1 MTDQI
6 KINVNG
12 SEINSEPDQLII
24 EACED
29 SGIHI
34 PRFCWHKRMDP
45 VGMCRMCLVEIET
58 PRGKALVP
66 SCTTKVSEDLV
77 VDTESDVVKKAQE
90 GVLEF
95 LLINHPLDCPVC
107 DKAGEC
113 PLQDQTMAYGPGES
127 RFVEDKRH
135 FEKPIPISEIILLDR
150 ERCIL
155 CARCTR
161 FSDEISGDPL
171 IEFIQR
177 GNKTQVNTFPDE
189 PFRSYF
195 SGNTVQICP
204 VGALTSSS
212 YRFKARP
219 WDLKKV
225 SSTSNCS
232 SVGCSVELN
241 VSQNKMLRILG
252 EDNEYTNQG
261 WLSDKGRYNFEYLHS
276 EKRIQSPLLVDNPSK
291 ELSVNESMEIIGDQ
305 ILTDIDTN
313 ISFIVGHNSTNE
325 EYFALNSFI
334 NSLNENKKETSIQD
348 LNVYISDDYLHEG
361 YFDDSYSLGQI
372 KDLDSADTII
382 LWSQDIKDNLPTL
395 YLRIKQAVK
404 NGKKL
409 IIFGHT
415 NTAMKNLSEEY
426 FGEEVVSKNFEFN
439 IEISDIPNLSR
450 LINGKEV
457 LAIVG
462 KSSPIQNMEPVSKLI
477 NHLNE
482 NSNLKILNCFAK
494 GNTFGAFQNF
504 DLVKGMNDFVD
515 EFDSSRRNLIFIIG
529 SNPVNNSVYSQ
540 KIKNHLISADYVV
553 ALDLFKNETTELADI
568 ILPTTSFTEKE
579 GTFTNLEMRT
589 LMQNKILPAPGSSLN
604 EWEYWAMLLGKV
616 GLEQSYDSEIQLN
629 SLLCEGY
636 TNKDNLPSFDN
647 LNKPSNLD
655 GIMNSK
661 PIKIETKN
669 NRLENL
675 EILFVHRLY
684 GDTSS
689 QINSPSISMLGSER
703 FIEMNSATFYG
714 SYMLISNVVTL
725 SQDDNSIQVNV
736 NINDSLPDNL
746 LVIPINRRGF
756 QNLDPEKKVEL
767 EVARSREQVSVSGA
781 DSCIN

>member
-12 SEINSEPDQLII
+12 SEISSKPDQLII

-45 VGMCRMCLVEIET
+45 VGMCRMCLVEVET

-232 SVGCSVELN
+232 SVGDSVELN

-252 EDNEYTNQG
+252 EDNEFTNQG

-276 EKRIQSPLLVDNPSK
+276 DKRIETPILVKNSNK
-291 ELSVNESMEIIGDQ
+291 ELTINETMELISNE
-305 ILTDIDTN
+305 ILTSENPN

-325 EYFALNSFI
+325 EYYALNKFAE
-334 NSLNENKKETSIQD
+334 NLNKVENENTVSNINFY
-348 LNVYISDDYLHEG
+348 LSDDYLYNG
-361 YFDDSYSLGQI
+361 FFNDDYSLGEI

-382 LWSQDIKDNLPTL
+382 LWAQDIKDNLPTL
-395 YLRIKQAVK
+395 YLRIKQAVR

-409 IIFGHT
+409 LIFGHT
-415 NTAMKNLSEEY
+415 NTAIKQLSEEY
-426 FGEEVVSKNFEFN
+426 YGENIVTNNFEFN
-439 IEISDIPNLSR
+439 VEISDIPNLSKY
-450 LINGKEV
+450 IDGKDV

-462 KSSPIQNMEPVSKLI
+462 KASPLQNVNPIFQLVK
-477 NHLNE
+477 HLDQ
-482 NSNLKILNCFAK
+482 NSNLKILNCFSK
-494 GNTFGAFQNF
+494 GNTLGALQNL
-504 DLVKGMNDFVD
+504 DIVKGLNEFIT
-515 EFDSSRRNLIFIIG
+515 EFDSSKKNIVFTVG
-529 SNPVNNSVYSQ
+529 SNPVNNSIYSL
-540 KIKNHLISADYVV
+540 KIKETLIDADFVV
-553 ALDLFKNETTELADI
+553 SLDLFKNETTELSDI
-568 ILPTTSFTEKE
+568 ILPTTTFGEKE

-589 LMQNKILPAPGSSLN
+589 LMQNKILPTPGSALN
-604 EWEYWAMLLGKV
+604 EWEYWLILSNKMNLL
-616 GLEQSYDSEIQLN
+616 ESYGTEAELN
-629 SLLCEGY
+629 SMLC
-636 TNKDNLPSFDN
+636 KDYIDSDNIPSFDN

-655 GIMNSK
+655 GILNSK
-661 PIKIETKN
+661 TINIEIENVDST
-669 NRLENL
+669 NL

-684 GDTSS
+684 GDSSS

-703 FIEMNSATFYG
+703 FIEMNSATYFG
-714 SYMLISNVVTL
+714 SYMLNSDVVTL
-725 SQDDNSIQVNV
+725 IQDNNSIQVNV
-736 NINDSLPDNL
+736 NINENLPDNL
-746 LVIPINRRGF
+746 LVVPINRRGF
-756 QNLDPEKKVEL
+756 QDLNPEKKVEL
-767 EVARSREQVSVSGA
+767 EAAKSREQLSVT
-781 DSCIN
+781 

>member
-12 SEINSEPDQLII
+12 SEISSKPDQLII

-232 SVGCSVELN
+232 SVGDSVELN

-252 EDNEYTNQG
+252 EDNEFTNQG

-276 EKRIQSPLLVDNPSK
+276 DKRIETPLLVKNSNKELTINETMELISNEILTSDNP
-291 ELSVNESMEIIGDQ
+291 
-305 ILTDIDTN
+305 N

-325 EYFALNSFI
+325 EYYALNKFAE
-334 NSLNENKKETSIQD
+334 NLNKVENENTVSNINFY
-348 LNVYISDDYLHEG
+348 LSDDYLYNG
-361 YFDDSYSLGQI
+361 FFNDDYSLGEI

-382 LWSQDIKDNLPTL
+382 LWAQDIKDNLPTL
-395 YLRIKQAVK
+395 YLRIKQAVR

-409 IIFGHT
+409 LIFGHT
-415 NTAMKNLSEEY
+415 NTAIKQLSEEY
-426 FGEEVVSKNFEFN
+426 YGENIVTNNFEFN
-439 IEISDIPNLSR
+439 VDLSDIPNLSKY
-450 LINGKEV
+450 IDGKDV

-462 KSSPIQNMEPVSKLI
+462 KASPLQNVNPIFQLFK
-477 NHLNE
+477 HLDQ
-482 NSNLKILNCFAK
+482 NSNLKILNCFSK
-494 GNTFGAFQNF
+494 GNTLGALQNL
-504 DLVKGMNDFVD
+504 DIVKGLNEFVT
-515 EFDSSRRNLIFIIG
+515 EFDSSKKNIVFTVG
-529 SNPVNNSVYSQ
+529 SNPVNNSIYSH
-540 KIKNHLISADYVV
+540 KIKEALIDSDFVV
-553 ALDLFKNETTELADI
+553 SLDLFKNETTELSDI
-568 ILPTTSFTEKE
+568 ILPTTTFGEKE

-589 LMQNKILPAPGSSLN
+589 LMQNKILPTPGSALN
-604 EWEYWAMLLGKV
+604 EWEYWLILSNKMNLL
-616 GLEQSYDSEIQLN
+616 ESYGTEAELN
-629 SLLCEGY
+629 SMLC
-636 TNKDNLPSFDN
+636 KDYIDNDNIPSFDN

-655 GIMNSK
+655 GILNSK
-661 PIKIETKN
+661 TINIEVKN
-669 NRLENL
+669 VDSTNL

-684 GDTSS
+684 GDSSS

-703 FIEMNSATFYG
+703 FIEMNSATYFG
-714 SYMLISNVVTL
+714 SYMLNSDVVTL
-725 SQDDNSIQVNV
+725 IQDNNSIQVNV
-736 NINDSLPDNL
+736 NINENLPDNL
-746 LVIPINRRGF
+746 LVVPINRRGF
-756 QNLDPEKKVEL
+756 QDLNPEKKVEL
-767 EVARSREQVSVSGA
+767 EAAKSREQLSVT
-781 DSCIN
+781 

>member
-12 SEINSEPDQLII
+12 SEISSKPDQLII

-212 YRFKARP
+212 YRFEARP

-232 SVGCSVELN
+232 SVGDSVELN

-252 EDNEYTNQG
+252 EDNEFTNQG

-276 EKRIQSPLLVDNPSK
+276 DKRIETPLLVKNSNKELTINETMELISNEILTSDNP
-291 ELSVNESMEIIGDQ
+291 
-305 ILTDIDTN
+305 N

-325 EYFALNSFI
+325 EYYALNKFAE
-334 NSLNENKKETSIQD
+334 NLNKVENENTVSNINFY
-348 LNVYISDDYLHEG
+348 LSDDYLYNG
-361 YFDDSYSLGQI
+361 FFNDDYSLGEI

-382 LWSQDIKDNLPTL
+382 LWAQDIKDNLPTL
-395 YLRIKQAVK
+395 YLRIKQAVR

-409 IIFGHT
+409 LIFGHT
-415 NTAMKNLSEEY
+415 NTAIKQLSEEY
-426 FGEEVVSKNFEFN
+426 YGENIVTNNFEFN
-439 IEISDIPNLSR
+439 VDLSDIPNLSKY
-450 LINGKEV
+450 IDGKDV

-462 KSSPIQNMEPVSKLI
+462 KASPLQNVNPIFQLVK
-477 NHLNE
+477 HLDQ
-482 NSNLKILNCFAK
+482 NSNLKILNCFSK
-494 GNTFGAFQNF
+494 GNTLGALQNL
-504 DLVKGMNDFVD
+504 DIVKGLNEFIT
-515 EFDSSRRNLIFIIG
+515 EFDSSKKNIVFTVG
-529 SNPVNNSVYSQ
+529 SNPVNNSIYSN
-540 KIKNHLISADYVV
+540 KIKNTLNDADFVV
-553 ALDLFKNETTELADI
+553 SLDLFKNETTELSDI
-568 ILPTTSFTEKE
+568 ILPTTTFGEKE

-589 LMQNKILPAPGSSLN
+589 LMQNKILPTPGSALN
-604 EWEYWAMLLGKV
+604 EWEYWLILSNKMNLL
-616 GLEQSYDSEIQLN
+616 ESYGTEAELN
-629 SLLCEGY
+629 SMLCKEY
-636 TNKDNLPSFDN
+636 IDNENIPSFDN
-647 LNKPSNLD
+647 LNKPTNLD
-655 GIMNSK
+655 GILNSK
-661 PIKIETKN
+661 TINIEVENIDST
-669 NRLENL
+669 NL

-684 GDTSS
+684 GDSSS

-703 FIEMNSATFYG
+703 FIEMNSATYFG
-714 SYMLISNVVTL
+714 SYMLNSDVVTL
-725 SQDDNSIQVNV
+725 IQENNSIQVNV
-736 NINDSLPDNL
+736 NINENLPDNL
-746 LVIPINRRGF
+746 LVVPINRRGF
-756 QNLDPEKKVEL
+756 QDLNPEKKVEL
-767 EVARSREQVSVSGA
+767 EAAKNREQLSVT
-781 DSCIN
+781 

>member
-12 SEINSEPDQLII
+12 SEIISEPDQLII

-504 DLVKGMNDFVD
+504 DLVKGINDFVD
-515 EFDSSRRNLIFIIG
+515 EFDSSRSNLIFTVG

-568 ILPTTSFTEKE
+568 ILPTTSFSEKE

-767 EVARSREQVSVSGA
+767 DVARSREQLSVS
-781 DSCIN
+781 

>member
-12 SEINSEPDQLII
+12 SEIISEPDQLII

-276 EKRIQSPLLVDNPSK
+276 EKRIQSPLFVDNPSK

-494 GNTFGAFQNF
+494 GNTFGALQNL
-504 DLVKGMNDFVD
+504 DLVKGINDFVD
-515 EFDSSRRNLIFIIG
+515 EFDSSRRNLIFTIG

-568 ILPTTSFTEKE
+568 ILPITSFSEKE

-767 EVARSREQVSVSGA
+767 EVARSREQLSVS
-781 DSCIN
+781 

>member
-12 SEINSEPDQLII
+12 SEIISEPDQLII

-504 DLVKGMNDFVD
+504 DLVKGINDFVD
-515 EFDSSRRNLIFIIG
+515 EFDSSRSNLIFTVG

-767 EVARSREQVSVSGA
+767 EVARSREQLSVS
-781 DSCIN
+781 

>member
-12 SEINSEPDQLII
+12 SEISSKPDQLII

-232 SVGCSVELN
+232 SVGDSVELN

-252 EDNEYTNQG
+252 EDNEFTNQG

-276 EKRIQSPLLVDNPSK
+276 DKRIETPLLVKNSNKELTINETMELISNEILTSDNP
-291 ELSVNESMEIIGDQ
+291 
-305 ILTDIDTN
+305 N

-325 EYFALNSFI
+325 EYYALNKFAE
-334 NSLNENKKETSIQD
+334 NLNKVENENTVSNINFY
-348 LNVYISDDYLHEG
+348 LSDDYLYNG
-361 YFDDSYSLGQI
+361 FFNDDYSLGEI

-382 LWSQDIKDNLPTL
+382 LWAQDIKDNLPTL
-395 YLRIKQAVK
+395 YLRIKQAVR

-409 IIFGHT
+409 LIFGHT
-415 NTAMKNLSEEY
+415 NTAIKQLSEEY
-426 FGEEVVSKNFEFN
+426 YGENIVTNNFEFN
-439 IEISDIPNLSR
+439 VEISDIPNLSKY
-450 LINGKEV
+450 IDGKDV

-462 KSSPIQNMEPVSKLI
+462 KASPLQNVNPIFQLVK
-477 NHLNE
+477 HLDQ
-482 NSNLKILNCFAK
+482 NSNLKILNCFSK
-494 GNTFGAFQNF
+494 GNTLGALQNL
-504 DLVKGMNDFVD
+504 DIVKGLNEFLT
-515 EFDSSRRNLIFIIG
+515 EFDSSKKNIVFTVG
-529 SNPVNNSVYSQ
+529 SNPVNNSIYSN
-540 KIKNHLISADYVV
+540 KIKETLIDADFVV
-553 ALDLFKNETTELADI
+553 SLDLFKNETTELSDI
-568 ILPTTSFTEKE
+568 ILPTTTFGEKE

-589 LMQNKILPAPGSSLN
+589 LMQNKILPTPGSALN
-604 EWEYWAMLLGKV
+604 EWEYWLILSNKMNLL
-616 GLEQSYDSEIQLN
+616 ESYETEAELN
-629 SLLCEGY
+629 SMLC
-636 TNKDNLPSFDN
+636 KDYIDNGNIPSFDN

-655 GIMNSK
+655 GILNSK
-661 PIKIETKN
+661 TINIEVENIDST
-669 NRLENL
+669 NL

-684 GDTSS
+684 GDSSS

-703 FIEMNSATFYG
+703 FIEMNSATYFG
-714 SYMLISNVVTL
+714 SYMLNSDVVTL
-725 SQDDNSIQVNV
+725 IQENNSIQVNV
-736 NINDSLPDNL
+736 NINENLPDNL

-756 QNLDPEKKVEL
+756 QDLNPEKKVEL
-767 EVARSREQVSVSGA
+767 EAAKSREQLSVT
-781 DSCIN
+781 

>member
-12 SEINSEPDQLII
+12 SEISSKPDQLII

-232 SVGCSVELN
+232 SVGDSVELN

-252 EDNEYTNQG
+252 EDNEFTNQG

-276 EKRIQSPLLVDNPSK
+276 DKRIETPLLVKNSNKELTINETMELISNEILTSDNP
-291 ELSVNESMEIIGDQ
+291 
-305 ILTDIDTN
+305 N

-325 EYFALNSFI
+325 EYYALNQFAG
-334 NSLNENKKETSIQD
+334 NLDKVENENTASNINFY
-348 LNVYISDDYLHEG
+348 LSDDYLYNG
-361 YFDDSYSLGQI
+361 FFNDDYSLGEI

-382 LWSQDIKDNLPTL
+382 LWAQDIKDNLPTL
-395 YLRIKQAVK
+395 YLRIKQAVR

-409 IIFGHT
+409 LIFGHT
-415 NTAMKNLSEEY
+415 NTAIKQLSEEY
-426 FGEEVVSKNFEFN
+426 YGENIVTNNFEFN
-439 IEISDIPNLSR
+439 VEISDIPNLSKY
-450 LINGKEV
+450 IDGKDV

-462 KSSPIQNMEPVSKLI
+462 KASPLQNVNPIFQLVK
-477 NHLNE
+477 HLDQ
-482 NSNLKILNCFAK
+482 NSNLKILNCFSK
-494 GNTFGAFQNF
+494 GNTLGALQNL
-504 DLVKGMNDFVD
+504 DIVKGLNEFIT
-515 EFDSSRRNLIFIIG
+515 EFDSSKKNIVFTVG
-529 SNPVNNSVYSQ
+529 SNPVNNSIYSL
-540 KIKNHLISADYVV
+540 KIKETLIDADFVV
-553 ALDLFKNETTELADI
+553 SLDLFKNETTELSDI
-568 ILPTTSFTEKE
+568 ILPTTTFGEKE

-589 LMQNKILPAPGSSLN
+589 LMQNKILPTPGSALN
-604 EWEYWAMLLGKV
+604 EWEYWLILSNKMKLF
-616 GLEQSYDSEIQLN
+616 ESYGTEAELN
-629 SLLCEGY
+629 SMLC
-636 TNKDNLPSFDN
+636 KDYIDNDNIPSFDN

-655 GIMNSK
+655 GILNSK
-661 PIKIETKN
+661 TINIEVENIDST
-669 NRLENL
+669 NL

-684 GDTSS
+684 GDSSS

-703 FIEMNSATFYG
+703 FIEMNSATYFG
-714 SYMLISNVVTL
+714 SYMLNSDVVTL
-725 SQDDNSIQVNV
+725 IQENNSIQVNV
-736 NINDSLPDNL
+736 NINENLPDNL
-746 LVIPINRRGF
+746 LVVPINRRGF
-756 QNLDPEKKVEL
+756 QDLNPEKKVEL
-767 EVARSREQVSVSGA
+767 EAAKNREQLSVT
-781 DSCIN
+781 

>member
-12 SEINSEPDQLII
+12 SEIISEPDQLII

-477 NHLNE
+477 NHLNK

-494 GNTFGAFQNF
+494 GNTFGAFQNL
-504 DLVKGMNDFVD
+504 DLVKGINDFVD
-515 EFDSSRRNLIFIIG
+515 EFDSSRKNLIFTIG
-529 SNPVNNSVYSQ
+529 SNPVNNSIYSQ
-540 KIKNHLISADYVV
+540 KIKSHLISADYVV

-767 EVARSREQVSVSGA
+767 EVARSREQLSVS
-781 DSCIN
+781 

>member
-12 SEINSEPDQLII
+12 SEIISEPDQLII

-439 IEISDIPNLSR
+439 IEISDIPNLSK

-494 GNTFGAFQNF
+494 GNTFGAFQNL
-504 DLVKGMNDFVD
+504 DLVKGINDFVD
-515 EFDSSRRNLIFIIG
+515 EFDSSRKNLIFTIG

-540 KIKNHLISADYVV
+540 KIKNNLISADYVV

-647 LNKPSNLD
+647 LNKSSNLD

-767 EVARSREQVSVSGA
+767 EVARSREQLSVS
-781 DSCIN
+781 

>member
-12 SEINSEPDQLII
+12 SEIISEPDQLII

-494 GNTFGAFQNF
+494 GNTFGALQNL
-504 DLVKGMNDFVD
+504 DLVKGINDFVD
-515 EFDSSRRNLIFIIG
+515 EFDSSRKNLIFTIG
-529 SNPVNNSVYSQ
+529 SNPVNNSIYSQ
-540 KIKNHLISADYVV
+540 KIKSHLISADYVV

-746 LVIPINRRGF
+746 LVIPINRRGL

-767 EVARSREQVSVSGA
+767 EVSRSREQLSVS
-781 DSCIN
+781 

>member
-12 SEINSEPDQLII
+12 SEISSKPDQLII

-232 SVGCSVELN
+232 SVGDSVELN

-252 EDNEYTNQG
+252 EDNEFTNQG

-276 EKRIQSPLLVDNPSK
+276 DKRIETPLLVKNSNKELTINETMELISNEILTSDNP
-291 ELSVNESMEIIGDQ
+291 
-305 ILTDIDTN
+305 N

-325 EYFALNSFI
+325 EYYALNKFAE
-334 NSLNENKKETSIQD
+334 NLNKVENENTVSNINFY
-348 LNVYISDDYLHEG
+348 LSDDYLYNG
-361 YFDDSYSLGQI
+361 FFNDDYSLGEI

-382 LWSQDIKDNLPTL
+382 LWAQDIKDNLPTL
-395 YLRIKQAVK
+395 YLRIKQAVR

-409 IIFGHT
+409 LIFGHT
-415 NTAMKNLSEEY
+415 NTAIKQLSEEY
-426 FGEEVVSKNFEFN
+426 YGENIVTNNFEFN
-439 IEISDIPNLSR
+439 VEISDIPNLSKY
-450 LINGKEV
+450 IDGKDV

-462 KSSPIQNMEPVSKLI
+462 KASPLQNVNPIFQLVK
-477 NHLNE
+477 HLDQ
-482 NSNLKILNCFAK
+482 NSNLKILNCFSK
-494 GNTFGAFQNF
+494 GNTLGALQNL
-504 DLVKGMNDFVD
+504 DIVKGLNEFIT
-515 EFDSSRRNLIFIIG
+515 EFDSSKKNIVFTVG
-529 SNPVNNSVYSQ
+529 SNPVNNSIYSH
-540 KIKNHLISADYVV
+540 KIKETLIDADFVV
-553 ALDLFKNETTELADI
+553 SLDLFKNETTELSDI
-568 ILPTTSFTEKE
+568 ILPTTTFGEKE

-589 LMQNKILPAPGSSLN
+589 LMQNKILPTPGSALN
-604 EWEYWAMLLGKV
+604 EWEYWLILSNKMNLL
-616 GLEQSYDSEIQLN
+616 ESYGTEAELN
-629 SLLCEGY
+629 SMLC
-636 TNKDNLPSFDN
+636 KDYIDNGNIPSFDN

-655 GIMNSK
+655 GILNSK
-661 PIKIETKN
+661 TINIEVENIDST
-669 NRLENL
+669 NL

-684 GDTSS
+684 GDSSS

-703 FIEMNSATFYG
+703 FIEMNSATYFG
-714 SYMLISNVVTL
+714 SYMLNSDVVTL
-725 SQDDNSIQVNV
+725 IQENNSIQVNV
-736 NINDSLPDNL
+736 NINENLPDNL
-746 LVIPINRRGF
+746 LVVPINRRGF
-756 QNLDPEKKVEL
+756 QDLNPEKKVEL
-767 EVARSREQVSVSGA
+767 EAAKSREQLSVT
-781 DSCIN
+781 

>member
-12 SEINSEPDQLII
+12 SEISSKPDQLII

-232 SVGCSVELN
+232 SVGDSVELN

-252 EDNEYTNQG
+252 EDNEFTNQG

-276 EKRIQSPLLVDNPSK
+276 DKRIETPLLVKNSNKELTINETMELISNEILTSDNP
-291 ELSVNESMEIIGDQ
+291 
-305 ILTDIDTN
+305 N

-325 EYFALNSFI
+325 EYYALNKFAE
-334 NSLNENKKETSIQD
+334 NLNKVENENTVSNINFY
-348 LNVYISDDYLHEG
+348 LSDDYLYNG
-361 YFDDSYSLGQI
+361 FFNDDYSLGEI

-382 LWSQDIKDNLPTL
+382 LWAQDIKDNLPTL
-395 YLRIKQAVK
+395 YLRIKQAVR

-409 IIFGHT
+409 LIFGHT
-415 NTAMKNLSEEY
+415 NTAIKQLSEEY
-426 FGEEVVSKNFEFN
+426 YGENIVTNNFEFN
-439 IEISDIPNLSR
+439 VEISDIPNLSKY
-450 LINGKEV
+450 IDGKDV

-462 KSSPIQNMEPVSKLI
+462 KASPLQHVNPIFQLVK
-477 NHLNE
+477 HLDQ
-482 NSNLKILNCFAK
+482 NSNLKILNCFSK
-494 GNTFGAFQNF
+494 GNTLGALQNL
-504 DLVKGMNDFVD
+504 DIVKGLNEFLT
-515 EFDSSRRNLIFIIG
+515 EFDSSKKNIIFTVG
-529 SNPVNNSVYSQ
+529 SNPVNNSIYSN
-540 KIKNHLISADYVV
+540 KIKETLIDADFVV
-553 ALDLFKNETTELADI
+553 SLDLFKNETTELSDI
-568 ILPTTSFTEKE
+568 ILPTTTFGEKE

-589 LMQNKILPAPGSSLN
+589 LMQNKILPTPGSALN
-604 EWEYWAMLLGKV
+604 EWEYWLILSNKMKLF
-616 GLEQSYDSEIQLN
+616 ESYGTEAELN
-629 SLLCEGY
+629 SMLC
-636 TNKDNLPSFDN
+636 KDYIDNDNIPSFDN

-655 GIMNSK
+655 GILNSK
-661 PIKIETKN
+661 TINIEVKN
-669 NRLENL
+669 VDSTNL

-684 GDTSS
+684 GDSSS

-703 FIEMNSATFYG
+703 FIEMNSATYFG
-714 SYMLISNVVTL
+714 SYMLNSDVVTL
-725 SQDDNSIQVNV
+725 IQENNSIQVNV
-736 NINDSLPDNL
+736 NINENLPDNL

-756 QNLDPEKKVEL
+756 QDLNPEKKVEL
-767 EVARSREQVSVSGA
+767 EAAKSREQLSVT
-781 DSCIN
+781 

>member
-12 SEINSEPDQLII
+12 SEISSKPDQLII

-232 SVGCSVELN
+232 SVGDSVELN

-252 EDNEYTNQG
+252 EDNEFTNQG

-276 EKRIQSPLLVDNPSK
+276 DKRIETPLLVKNSDKELTINETMELISNEILTSDNP
-291 ELSVNESMEIIGDQ
+291 
-305 ILTDIDTN
+305 N

-325 EYFALNSFI
+325 EYYALNKFAE
-334 NSLNENKKETSIQD
+334 NLNKVENENTVSNINFY
-348 LNVYISDDYLHEG
+348 LSDDYLYNG
-361 YFDDSYSLGQI
+361 FFNDDYSLGEI

-382 LWSQDIKDNLPTL
+382 LWAQDIKDNLPTL
-395 YLRIKQAVK
+395 YLRIKQAVR

-409 IIFGHT
+409 LIFGHT
-415 NTAMKNLSEEY
+415 NTAIKQLSEEY
-426 FGEEVVSKNFEFN
+426 YGENIVTNNFEFN
-439 IEISDIPNLSR
+439 VDLSDIPNFSNY
-450 LINGKEV
+450 IDGKNV

-462 KSSPIQNMEPVSKLI
+462 KASPLQNVNPIFQLVK
-477 NHLNE
+477 HLDQ
-482 NSNLKILNCFAK
+482 NSNLKILNCFSK
-494 GNTFGAFQNF
+494 GNTFGALQNL
-504 DLVKGMNDFVD
+504 DIVKGLNEFVT
-515 EFDSSRRNLIFIIG
+515 EFDSSKKNIVFTVG
-529 SNPVNNSVYSQ
+529 SNPVNNSIYSH
-540 KIKNHLISADYVV
+540 KIKNTLIDADFVV
-553 ALDLFKNETTELADI
+553 SLDLFKNETTELSDI
-568 ILPTTSFTEKE
+568 ILPTTTFGEKE

-589 LMQNKILPAPGSSLN
+589 LMQNKILPTPGSALN
-604 EWEYWAMLLGKV
+604 EWEYWLILSNKMNLL
-616 GLEQSYDSEIQLN
+616 ESYGTEAELN
-629 SLLCEGY
+629 SMLCKEY
-636 TNKDNLPSFDN
+636 IDNGNIPSFDN

-655 GIMNSK
+655 GILNSK
-661 PIKIETKN
+661 TINIEVENIDST
-669 NRLENL
+669 NL

-684 GDTSS
+684 GDSSS

-703 FIEMNSATFYG
+703 FIEMNSATYFG
-714 SYMLISNVVTL
+714 SYMLNSDVVTL
-725 SQDDNSIQVNV
+725 IQENNSIQVNV
-736 NINDSLPDNL
+736 NINENLPDNL
-746 LVIPINRRGF
+746 LVVPINRRGF
-756 QNLDPEKKVEL
+756 QDLNPEKKVEL
-767 EVARSREQVSVSGA
+767 EAAKNREQLSVT
-781 DSCIN
+781 

>member
-12 SEINSEPDQLII
+12 SEISSKPDQLII

-232 SVGCSVELN
+232 SVGDSVELN

-252 EDNEYTNQG
+252 EDNEFTNQG

-276 EKRIQSPLLVDNPSK
+276 DKRIETPLLVKKSNQELTINETIELISNEILTSDNP
-291 ELSVNESMEIIGDQ
+291 
-305 ILTDIDTN
+305 N

-325 EYFALNSFI
+325 EYYALNQFAG
-334 NSLNENKKETSIQD
+334 NLNKVENENTASNINFY
-348 LNVYISDDYLHEG
+348 LSDDYLYNG
-361 YFDDSYSLGQI
+361 FFNDDYSLGEI

-382 LWSQDIKDNLPTL
+382 LWAQDIKDNLPTL
-395 YLRIKQAVK
+395 YLRIKQAVR

-409 IIFGHT
+409 LIFGHT
-415 NTAMKNLSEEY
+415 NTAIKQLSEEY
-426 FGEEVVSKNFEFN
+426 YGENIVTNNFEFN
-439 IEISDIPNLSR
+439 VEISDIPNLSKY
-450 LINGKEV
+450 IDGKDV

-462 KSSPIQNMEPVSKLI
+462 KASPLQNVNPIFQLVK
-477 NHLNE
+477 HLDQ
-482 NSNLKILNCFAK
+482 NSNLKILNCFSK
-494 GNTFGAFQNF
+494 GNTLGALQNL
-504 DLVKGMNDFVD
+504 DIVKGLNEFVT
-515 EFDSSRRNLIFIIG
+515 EFESSKKNIIFTVG
-529 SNPVNNSVYSQ
+529 SNPVNNSIYSH
-540 KIKNHLISADYVV
+540 KIKEALIDSDFVV
-553 ALDLFKNETTELADI
+553 SLDLFKNETTELSDI
-568 ILPTTSFTEKE
+568 ILPTTTFGEKE

-589 LMQNKILPAPGSSLN
+589 LMQNKILPTPGSALN
-604 EWEYWAMLLGKV
+604 EWEYWLILSNKMNLL
-616 GLEQSYDSEIQLN
+616 ESYGTEAELN
-629 SLLCEGY
+629 SMLC
-636 TNKDNLPSFDN
+636 KDYIDNGNIPSFDN

-655 GIMNSK
+655 GILNSK
-661 PIKIETKN
+661 TINIEVENIDST
-669 NRLENL
+669 NL

-684 GDTSS
+684 GDSSS

-703 FIEMNSATFYG
+703 FIEMNSATYFG
-714 SYMLISNVVTL
+714 SYMLNSDVVTL
-725 SQDDNSIQVNV
+725 IQENNSIQVNV
-736 NINDSLPDNL
+736 NINENLPDNL
-746 LVIPINRRGF
+746 LVVPINRRGF
-756 QNLDPEKKVEL
+756 QDLNPEKKVEL
-767 EVARSREQVSVSGA
+767 EAAKNREQLSVT
-781 DSCIN
+781 

>member
-12 SEINSEPDQLII
+12 SEISSKPDQLII

-45 VGMCRMCLVEIET
+45 VGMCRMCLVEIEP

-232 SVGCSVELN
+232 SVGDSVELN
-241 VSQNKMLRILG
+241 VSHNKMLRILG
-252 EDNEYTNQG
+252 EDNEFTNQG

-276 EKRIQSPLLVDNPSK
+276 DKRIEAPLLVKNSNKELTINETMELISNEILTSDNP
-291 ELSVNESMEIIGDQ
+291 
-305 ILTDIDTN
+305 N

-325 EYFALNSFI
+325 EYYALNKFAE
-334 NSLNENKKETSIQD
+334 NLNKVENENTVSNINFY
-348 LNVYISDDYLHEG
+348 LSDDYLYNG
-361 YFDDSYSLGQI
+361 FFNDDYSLGEI

-382 LWSQDIKDNLPTL
+382 LWAQDIKDNLPTL
-395 YLRIKQAVK
+395 YLRIKQAVR

-409 IIFGHT
+409 LIFGHT
-415 NTAMKNLSEEY
+415 NTAIKQLSEEY
-426 FGEEVVSKNFEFN
+426 YGENIVTNNFEFN
-439 IEISDIPNLSR
+439 VEISDIPNLSKY
-450 LINGKEV
+450 IDGKDV

-462 KSSPIQNMEPVSKLI
+462 KASPLQNVNPIFQLVK
-477 NHLNE
+477 HLDQNY
-482 NSNLKILNCFAK
+482 NLKILNCFSK
-494 GNTFGAFQNF
+494 GNTLGALQNL
-504 DLVKGMNDFVD
+504 DIVKGLNEFVT
-515 EFDSSRRNLIFIIG
+515 EFDSSKKNIVFTVG
-529 SNPVNNSVYSQ
+529 SNPVNNSIYSL
-540 KIKNHLISADYVV
+540 KIKETLIDADFVV
-553 ALDLFKNETTELADI
+553 SLDLFKNETTELSDI
-568 ILPTTSFTEKE
+568 ILPTTTFGEKE

-589 LMQNKILPAPGSSLN
+589 LMQNKILPTPGSALN
-604 EWEYWAMLLGKV
+604 EWEYWLILSNKMKLF
-616 GLEQSYDSEIQLN
+616 ESYGTEAELN
-629 SLLCEGY
+629 SMLC
-636 TNKDNLPSFDN
+636 KDYIDNGNIPSFDN

-655 GIMNSK
+655 GILNSK
-661 PIKIETKN
+661 TINIEVENVDST
-669 NRLENL
+669 NL

-684 GDTSS
+684 GDSSS

-703 FIEMNSATFYG
+703 FIEMNSATYFG
-714 SYMLISNVVTL
+714 SYMLNSDVVTL
-725 SQDDNSIQVNV
+725 IQDNNSIQVNV
-736 NINDSLPDNL
+736 NINENLPDNL
-746 LVIPINRRGF
+746 IVVPINRRGF
-756 QNLDPEKKVEL
+756 QDLNPEKKVEL
-767 EVARSREQVSVSGA
+767 EAAKSREQLSVT
-781 DSCIN
+781 

>member
-12 SEINSEPDQLII
+12 SEISSKPDQLII

-232 SVGCSVELN
+232 SVGDSVELN

-252 EDNEYTNQG
+252 EDNEFTNQG

-276 EKRIQSPLLVDNPSK
+276 DKRIEAPLLVKNSNKKLTINETMELISNEILTSDNP
-291 ELSVNESMEIIGDQ
+291 
-305 ILTDIDTN
+305 N

-325 EYFALNSFI
+325 EYYALNKFAE
-334 NSLNENKKETSIQD
+334 NLNKVENENTVSNINFY
-348 LNVYISDDYLHEG
+348 LSDDYLYNG
-361 YFDDSYSLGQI
+361 FFNDDYSLGEI

-382 LWSQDIKDNLPTL
+382 LWAQDIKDNLPTL
-395 YLRIKQAVK
+395 YLRIKQAVR

-409 IIFGHT
+409 LIFGHT
-415 NTAMKNLSEEY
+415 NTAIKQLSEEY
-426 FGEEVVSKNFEFN
+426 YGENIVTNNFEFN
-439 IEISDIPNLSR
+439 VEISDIPNLSKY
-450 LINGKEV
+450 IDGKDV

-462 KSSPIQNMEPVSKLI
+462 KASPLQNVNPIFQLVK
-477 NHLNE
+477 HLDQ
-482 NSNLKILNCFAK
+482 NSNLKILNCFSK
-494 GNTFGAFQNF
+494 GNTLGALQNL
-504 DLVKGMNDFVD
+504 DIVKGLNEFIT
-515 EFDSSRRNLIFIIG
+515 EFDSSKKNIVFTVG
-529 SNPVNNSVYSQ
+529 SNPVNNSIYSL
-540 KIKNHLISADYVV
+540 KIKETLIDADFVV
-553 ALDLFKNETTELADI
+553 SLDLFKNETTELSDI
-568 ILPTTSFTEKE
+568 ILPTTTFGEKE

-589 LMQNKILPAPGSSLN
+589 LMQNKILPTPGSALN
-604 EWEYWAMLLGKV
+604 EWEYWLILSNKMNLL
-616 GLEQSYDSEIQLN
+616 ESYGTEAELN
-629 SLLCEGY
+629 SMLC
-636 TNKDNLPSFDN
+636 KDYIDNGNIPSFDN

-655 GIMNSK
+655 GILNSK
-661 PIKIETKN
+661 TINIEVENIDST
-669 NRLENL
+669 NL

-684 GDTSS
+684 GDSSS

-703 FIEMNSATFYG
+703 FIEMNSATYFG
-714 SYMLISNVVTL
+714 SYMLNSDVVTL
-725 SQDDNSIQVNV
+725 IQENNSIQVNV
-736 NINDSLPDNL
+736 NINENLPDNL
-746 LVIPINRRGF
+746 LVVPINRRGF
-756 QNLDPEKKVEL
+756 QDLNPEKKVEL
-767 EVARSREQVSVSGA
+767 EAAKNREQLSVT
-781 DSCIN
+781 

>member
-12 SEINSEPDQLII
+12 SEISSKPDQLII

-232 SVGCSVELN
+232 SVGDSVELN

-252 EDNEYTNQG
+252 EDNEFTNQG

-276 EKRIQSPLLVDNPSK
+276 DKRIETPILVKNSNKELTINETMELISNEILTSDNP
-291 ELSVNESMEIIGDQ
+291 
-305 ILTDIDTN
+305 N

-325 EYFALNSFI
+325 EYYALNKFAE
-334 NSLNENKKETSIQD
+334 NLNKVENENTVSNINFY
-348 LNVYISDDYLHEG
+348 LSDDYLYNG
-361 YFDDSYSLGQI
+361 FFNDDYSLGEI

-382 LWSQDIKDNLPTL
+382 LWAQDIKDNLPTL
-395 YLRIKQAVK
+395 YLRIKQAVR

-409 IIFGHT
+409 LIFGHT
-415 NTAMKNLSEEY
+415 NTAIKQLSEEY
-426 FGEEVVSKNFEFN
+426 YGENIVTNNFEFN
-439 IEISDIPNLSR
+439 VEISDIPNLSKY
-450 LINGKEV
+450 IDGKDV

-462 KSSPIQNMEPVSKLI
+462 KASPLQNVNPIFQLVK
-477 NHLNE
+477 HLDQ
-482 NSNLKILNCFAK
+482 NSNLKILNCFSK
-494 GNTFGAFQNF
+494 GNTLGALQNL
-504 DLVKGMNDFVD
+504 DIVKGLNEFIT
-515 EFDSSRRNLIFIIG
+515 EFDSSKKNIVFTVG
-529 SNPVNNSVYSQ
+529 SNPVNNSIYSL
-540 KIKNHLISADYVV
+540 KIKETLIDADFVV
-553 ALDLFKNETTELADI
+553 SLDLFKNETTELSDI
-568 ILPTTSFTEKE
+568 ILPTTTFGEKE

-589 LMQNKILPAPGSSLN
+589 LMQNKILPTPGSALN
-604 EWEYWAMLLGKV
+604 EWEYWLILSNKMNLL
-616 GLEQSYDSEIQLN
+616 ESYGTEAELN
-629 SLLCEGY
+629 SMLC
-636 TNKDNLPSFDN
+636 KDYIDSDNIPSFDN

-655 GIMNSK
+655 GILNSK
-661 PIKIETKN
+661 TINIEIENVDST
-669 NRLENL
+669 NL

-684 GDTSS
+684 GDSSS

-703 FIEMNSATFYG
+703 FIEMNSATYFG
-714 SYMLISNVVTL
+714 SYMLNSDVVTL
-725 SQDDNSIQVNV
+725 IQDNNSIQVNV
-736 NINDSLPDNL
+736 NINENLPDNL
-746 LVIPINRRGF
+746 LVVPINRRGF
-756 QNLDPEKKVEL
+756 QDLNPEKKVEL
-767 EVARSREQVSVSGA
+767 EAAKSREQLSVT
-781 DSCIN
+781 

>member
-12 SEINSEPDQLII
+12 SEIISEPDQLII

-439 IEISDIPNLSR
+439 IEISDIPNLSK

-494 GNTFGAFQNF
+494 GNTFGALQNL
-504 DLVKGMNDFVD
+504 DLVKGINDFVD
-515 EFDSSRRNLIFIIG
+515 EFDSSRKNLIFTIG

-767 EVARSREQVSVSGA
+767 EVARSREQLSVS
-781 DSCIN
+781 